1 MLDIWVDII
10 TAKIL
15 NLARDGYGLDTR
27 LHNDYVDEIK
37 KRTKDYLLRFLAG
50 HDAEIRRQTID
61 EVIEILKNNQEF
73 GMISAEEKYANAVI
87 DRVVNRLEQMKG
99 EL

>member
-1 MLDIWVDII
+1 M
-10 TAKIL
+10 
-15 NLARDGYGLDTR
+15 
-27 LHNDYVDEIK
+27 EIK
-37 KRTKDYLLRFLAG
+37 IDDFLKAV
-50 HDAEIRRQTID
+50 AERCSSHIRRQTLD